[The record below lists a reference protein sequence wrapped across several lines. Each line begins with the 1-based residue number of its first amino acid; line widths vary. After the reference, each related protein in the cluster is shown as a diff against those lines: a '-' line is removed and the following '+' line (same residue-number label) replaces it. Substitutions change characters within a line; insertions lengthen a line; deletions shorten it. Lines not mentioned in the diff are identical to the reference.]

1 MALHAPHGTPK
12 QVVTF
17 FTGWYKSDVADHGR
31 QLRNQLIDAL
41 GSEVALVLSHFDKD
55 ECATR
60 RAACVRA
67 RFRGLEPIS
76 FVSSERQLS
85 IAELTVILEALPIWP
100 KVIGKLNRTCARN
113 ENGQPSIC
121 LFSCIRDPTWS
132 ATSSPPNVSPYRCRG
147 MSNTVLSPVLGD
159 GLRANQRSNV
169 LLEFYSQQRSYNA
182 LLRME
187 KDRGSAYETVV
198 FSRLEYTW
206 LRPHPPLEML
216 RPRACVWVP
225 FGEDNS
231 GINDRHAVMDRRAAE
246 AYFGRLDMV
255 LSSRKLLR
263 TQLGTSR
270 SEVWLR
276 DGLDLH
282 QHRICRFAATCFL
295 SCCSNIT
302 DAKCWTRKC
311 WDRIV
316 FSGSPMKLRGKY
328 PEELELALQH
338 HVALGM
344 NGSRYVVHSIENS
357 TSRLE
362 DAGKKDT
369 RRVAVGN
376 SVGNSVGNF
385 DDVWRPAWDGNA
397 TAADGLAAA
406 WQLGSR
412 RLFPDLISIVGIAA
426 PRSALEEFT
435 TAVRPV
441 RQGLTRSAVSA
452 LIRWDLQER

>member
-1 MALHAPHGTPK
+1 
-12 QVVTF
+12 
-17 FTGWYKSDVADHGR
+17 
-31 QLRNQLIDAL
+31 
-41 GSEVALVLSHFDKD
+41 
-55 ECATR
+55 
-60 RAACVRA
+60 
-67 RFRGLEPIS
+67 
-76 FVSSERQLS
+76 
-85 IAELTVILEALPIWP
+85 
-100 KVIGKLNRTCARN
+100 
-113 ENGQPSIC
+113 
-121 LFSCIRDPTWS
+121 
-132 ATSSPPNVSPYRCRG
+132 
-147 MSNTVLSPVLGD
+147 
-159 GLRANQRSNV
+159 
-169 LLEFYSQQRSYNA
+169 
-182 LLRME
+182 
-187 KDRGSAYETVV
+187 
-198 FSRLEYTW
+198 
-206 LRPHPPLEML
+206 
-216 RPRACVWVP
+216 
-225 FGEDNS
+225 
-231 GINDRHAVMDRRAAE
+231 
-246 AYFGRLDMV
+246 
-255 LSSRKLLR
+255 
-263 TQLGTSR
+263 
-270 SEVWLR
+270 
-276 DGLDLH
+276 
-282 QHRICRFAATCFL
+282 
-295 SCCSNIT
+295 
-302 DAKCWTRKC
+302 
-311 WDRIV
+311 
-316 FSGSPMKLRGKY
+316 MKLRGKY